1 MACVY
6 CNCEVYE
13 VWNLG
18 LFPPSDTFCDS
29 KKSALNM
36 QNEKLAVGCCR
47 SCGLTQNTVL
57 LSEEKRYKDNDYA
70 YSSANSSYAKMHWAG
85 LIDDLKKRKNIGY

>member
-18 LFPPSDTFCDS
+18 FSPLSDTFCDS

-36 QNEKLAVGCCR
+36 QTEKLAVGCCR
-47 SCGLTQNTVL
+47 SCGLTQNTIL
-57 LSEEKRYKDNDYA
+57 LSEEKRYKDNIMLTA
-70 YSSANSSYAKMHWAG
+70 RPTHPMPKCIG
-85 LIDDLKKRKNIGY
+85 QDL

>member
-18 LFPPSDTFCDS
+18 FFPPSDIFCDS
-29 KKSALNM
+29 KKSALNI
-36 QNEKLAVGCCR
+36 QTEKLAVGCCR
-47 SCGLTQNTVL
+47 SCGLTQNTVQQ
-57 LSEEKRYKDNDYA
+57 KTK
-70 YSSANSSYAKMHWAG
+70 
-85 LIDDLKKRKNIGY
+85 LKKKHWLLNFDKKMDELIIERTNQVLDNW